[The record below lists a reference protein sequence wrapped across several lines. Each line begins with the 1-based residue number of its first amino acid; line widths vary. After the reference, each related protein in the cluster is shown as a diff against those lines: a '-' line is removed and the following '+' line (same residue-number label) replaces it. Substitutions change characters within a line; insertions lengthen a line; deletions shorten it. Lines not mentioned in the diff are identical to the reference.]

1 MKSKGI
7 SNFLFS
13 FLLTLFMIS
22 FFSLMLSTAYFGREG
37 YLQLFS
43 ARIFSF
49 PFLFYILIFSI
60 SAGIVSSIRTIYS
73 QKQKSGMIEEYL
85 RYLANGEYTASLYR
99 PLFEEE
105 DSESSLT
112 TSSSEEE
119 IGPLILQI
127 RRNLVE
133 LSKEVQGRF
142 KQKEEGVTQ
151 SKEDILEEERHRI
164 ARELHDSVSQQLFA
178 AAMMLSAID
187 QQSEVLP
194 EMFQKQVKVVLQIL
208 NESQS
213 EMRALL
219 LHLRPV
225 KLEGKTLKQ
234 GIEQLLNEL
243 KTKTN
248 IKIIWQIEDLHP
260 DPTIE
265 NHLFRIVQ
273 ELLSNTLR
281 HAKANLLEVYLSEK
295 DQNVLLK
302 VVDDGKGFDVTQ
314 SKTGSYGL
322 KNIQERISA
331 MGGTVRILSF
341 PAEGTSV
348 EIKVPVI

>member
-1 MKSKGI
+1 
-7 SNFLFS
+7 
-13 FLLTLFMIS
+13 
-22 FFSLMLSTAYFGREG
+22 
-37 YLQLFS
+37 
-43 ARIFSF
+43 
-49 PFLFYILIFSI
+49 
-60 SAGIVSSIRTIYS
+60 
-73 QKQKSGMIEEYL
+73 
-85 RYLANGEYTASLYR
+85 
-99 PLFEEE
+99 
-105 DSESSLT
+105 
-112 TSSSEEE
+112 
-119 IGPLILQI
+119 
-127 RRNLVE
+127 
-133 LSKEVQGRF
+133 
-142 KQKEEGVTQ
+142 
-151 SKEDILEEERHRI
+151 
-164 ARELHDSVSQQLFA
+164 
-178 AAMMLSAID
+178 
-187 QQSEVLP
+187 
-194 EMFQKQVKVVLQIL
+194 
-208 NESQS
+208 
-213 EMRALL
+213 
-219 LHLRPV
+219 
-225 KLEGKTLKQ
+225 
-234 GIEQLLNEL
+234 
-243 KTKTN
+243 N